1 MASTAPATPI
11 RCRIDDL
18 LAERQMTLTE
28 LSKRVGVTFANL
40 SVLKNNRAR
49 AVRFTTLAALCEVLE
64 CTVGDIFEY
73 ADENPQRCSS

>member
-1 MASTAPATPI
+1 MSTAPVTPI

-49 AVRFTTLAALCEVLE
+49 AVRFTTLAKLCEVLE
-64 CTVGDIFEY
+64 CSVGDIFEY
-73 ADENPQRCSS
+73 ADEPPQSLAS